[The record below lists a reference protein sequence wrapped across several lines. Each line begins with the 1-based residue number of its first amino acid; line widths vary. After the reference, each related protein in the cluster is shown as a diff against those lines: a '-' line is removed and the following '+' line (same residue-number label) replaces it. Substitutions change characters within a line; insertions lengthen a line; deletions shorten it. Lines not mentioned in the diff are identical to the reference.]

1 MAVDK
6 LVDSTQLDADLT
18 SVANAIRTKGGTSA
32 QLAFPADFVSAINA
46 ISGGGGAQVTH
57 VKYTTT
63 SDALSSGAGGNTSFF
78 YNTYIAPNIPSGTDY
93 VLISIITNNT
103 ATGNYAKAVS
113 VFYSPDINA
122 TTKQFRVY
130 YRGNGTGSSNFAYNT
145 GTNYDF
151 LSSSGSVIDVWVMGG
166 VLS

>member
-6 LVDSTQLDADLT
+6 LVDSTQLDSGLT

-32 QLAFPADFVSAINA
+32 QLAFPADFVSAIEA
-46 ISGGGGAQVTH
+46 ISGGGAQVTH

-93 VLISIITNNT
+93 VIIAIITNNT
-103 ATGNYAKAVS
+103 ASGNYAKAVS
-113 VFYSPDINA
+113 VFYSPNING
-122 TTKQFRVY
+122 TTKQLRVY
-130 YRGNGTGSSNFAYNT
+130 YRGNGTSSSNFTYNT

-151 LSSSGSVIDVWVMGG
+151 LSSSGSVIDVCVMGG